1 MAGVHSCLNPSN
13 FLQHPMSGFLSRL
26 SCLRLDGHS
35 QCEGLLE
42 IRQTHSRLV
51 DGAAVIRGS
60 AVFVLRCS
68 HPLPPCLCAHGVS
81 LIGCAPSPTV
91 RPLILAMAASM
102 ARYSSIDTATSLSA
116 TWSVLHSG
124 RTAETICSSVSG
136 TIAGTAA
143 TGADCLAGPRVYAGD
158 HSCGAAVSDKPV
170 CGVWLAFCEWQT
182 SHSCPHA

>member
-1 MAGVHSCLNPSN
+1 MVGVHSWLNPSN

-42 IRQTHSRLV
+42 IRQAHGYLI
-51 DGAAVIRGS
+51 DGVAVIRGS

-68 HPLPPCLCAHGVS
+68 RPAPPCLYAHGVS

-91 RPLILAMAASM
+91 RPLSLALAASM

-124 RTAETICSSVSG
+124 RTAETICSSVKG
-136 TIAGTAA
+136 TIAGTAV
-143 TGADCLAGPRVYAGD
+143 TGADCLDGPRVYAGD
-158 HSCGAAVSDKPV
+158 HSCGAAVSDKSA
-170 CGVWLAFCEWQT
+170 CGVWLAFCE
-182 SHSCPHA
+182 